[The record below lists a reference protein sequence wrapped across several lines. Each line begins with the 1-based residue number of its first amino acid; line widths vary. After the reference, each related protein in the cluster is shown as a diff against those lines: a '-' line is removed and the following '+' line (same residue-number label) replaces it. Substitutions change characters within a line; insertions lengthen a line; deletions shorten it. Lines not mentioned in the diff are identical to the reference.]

1 MASSIS
7 ICSNALLA
15 LGAHP
20 INSFDENT
28 EHARLCSNIYPTVR
42 NDLLRKHHGI
52 ARLNAWC
59 FHPAVRRRR
68 LVSAFNSRYLVT

>member
-20 INSFDENT
+20 INSFGENS
-28 EHARLCSNIYPTVR
+28 EHARLCSNIYPTELSPVKI
-42 NDLLRKHHGI
+42 LRIYCIK
-52 ARLNAWC
+52 
-59 FHPAVRRRR
+59 
-68 LVSAFNSRYLVT
+68 TQ

>member
-20 INSFDENT
+20 INSFDEAT

-42 NDLLRKHHGI
+42 NDCCENIRGT
-52 ARLNAWC
+52 AR
-59 FHPAVRRRR
+59 
-68 LVSAFNSRYLVT
+68 

>member
-20 INSFDENT
+20 INSFDEAS
-28 EHARLCSNIYPTVR
+28 EHARLCSNIYPTVLHFPALSGR
-42 NDLLRKHHGI
+42 APAIASSLLAASTI
-52 ARLNAWC
+52 AE
-59 FHPAVRRRR
+59 
-68 LVSAFNSRYLVT
+68 S